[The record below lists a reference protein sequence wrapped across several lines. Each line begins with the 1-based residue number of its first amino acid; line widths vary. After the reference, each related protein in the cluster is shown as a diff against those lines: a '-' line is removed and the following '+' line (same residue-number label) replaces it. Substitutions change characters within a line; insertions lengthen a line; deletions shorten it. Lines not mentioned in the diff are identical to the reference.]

1 MKELENGIQNLS
13 VLHCDGMGSES
24 HPAPEPIGTA
34 KYVERKG
41 MNLTPPQTPRKR
53 GVLTPLP
60 HAWCLIPYGHNVT
73 ITVSG
78 YGNVWLQDRRWCW
91 GIQGTVAAGDWYIAD
106 MAL

>member
-1 MKELENGIQNLS
+1 MKEPETGLQNIS
-13 VLHCDGMGSES
+13 ALHRDGMRFGA

-41 MNLTPPQTPRKR
+41 MNLTPSPTPRKR
-53 GVLTPLP
+53 GALTPLP
-60 HAWCLIPYGHNVT
+60 HGWCLIPYGHNVT

-78 YGNVWLQDRRWCW
+78 YGNVWLQDRLRCW

-106 MAL
+106 MAP